1 MAGNKKIAIDL
12 AEVERLGGLGLSE
25 KQISEALGIGYRTL
39 NRLKSDDEKFQEALA
54 KGKSKAIA
62 KVSNWLY
69 ELCAEKN
76 LGAII
81 WYEKTRSG
89 FSDHLTL
96 SGDAEN
102 PLMVASRD
110 SIAGFAPG
118 SVGDSTP
125 SSTDSGARSGTPMGQ
140 NRPRGRPRRDF
151 GKG

>member
-1 MAGNKKIAIDL
+1 MPYRKPVEIDL
-12 AEVERLGGLGLSE
+12 AEVARLAGLGLTE
-25 KQISEALGIGYRTL
+25 KQIYESIGVSMRTFYR
-39 NRLKSDDEKFQEALA
+39 RKSDDEAFQHALK

-62 KVSNWLY
+62 QVSNWLY
-69 ELCAEKN
+69 ELCKEKN

-102 PLMVASRD
+102 PLMVATRD

-118 SVGDSTP
+118 SVGDSAP
-125 SSTDSGARSGTPMGQ
+125 SGADSGARSRETVGQ
-140 NRPRGRPRRDF
+140 NGSRRSARRH
-151 GKG
+151 